1 MAAVKNRGLGA
12 GLESMFS
19 VKNVADILSPKEP
32 ENTKI
37 LLSISKLVPGKY
49 QTRHTIPAS
58 SLKELADSIK
68 ENGIINPIVVRKL
81 SDQKYEILA
90 GERRFRAAEKAG
102 LTTVPVTII
111 DADDKKALT
120 IGLIE
125 NLQREDLNVLETAE
139 GINRLITEFRFSHEE
154 VARAV
159 GRSRSAVS
167 NLIRLLNL
175 PDFVQELIRKDQL
188 QMGHA
193 RALLSLDED
202 QQAEVANIIIEKDLS
217 VRQTESLV
225 NALKAPEPEEQTEKP
240 QASLNKV
247 FQSYQK
253 ELVKILGNGV
263 RLTTNKNGKGK
274 IEIPFSNQEDLKRI
288 VERLQK

>member
-37 LLSISKLVPGKY
+37 LLPISKLVPGKY

-154 VARAV
+154 AARAV

-225 NALKAPEPEEQTEKP
+225 NALKAPEPEEQAEKP
-240 QASLNKV
+240 QTSLNKV

>member
-1 MAAVKNRGLGA
+1 MATVKNRGLGA

-37 LLSISKLVPGKY
+37 LLPISKLVPGKY

-154 VARAV
+154 AARAV

>member
-154 VARAV
+154 AARAV

>member
-1 MAAVKNRGLGA
+1 MATVKNRGLGA

>member
-154 VARAV
+154 AARAV

-225 NALKAPEPEEQTEKP
+225 NALKAPEPEEQAEKP
-240 QASLNKV
+240 QTSLNKV

>member
-1 MAAVKNRGLGA
+1 MATVKNRGLGA

-154 VARAV
+154 AARAV

>member
-37 LLSISKLVPGKY
+37 LLPISKLVPGKY

-154 VARAV
+154 AARAV